1 MWKPNIKGLTDKVKN
16 AGSKIAESTKGLGD
30 KAKNIGKSSVG
41 SVKGAAKKLNPF
53 KK

>member
-1 MWKPNIKGLTDKVKN
+1 MWKPNIKGLADKVKS
-16 AGSKIAESTKGLGD
+16 AGSKTVSIGKDLGS